1 MSSRANRY
9 ASAGAIID
17 FLHRLEQFSQIG
29 EFARAVGIG
38 KDGVLTSHMAHP
50 VGDGAAFAAVFL

>member
-1 MSSRANRY
+1 MRSIANRY
-9 ASAGAIID
+9 PTDITIID